1 MKTTMIKNGF
11 LILLIFSALSSF
23 AQSDSTYFPKKHKLE
38 FGINVTSVLSNF
50 VGNNADEVT
59 NAGDFPLSAKILMNH
74 SAIRFGAGLQ
84 WTGTKKQVVDQ
95 FTLLSANNN
104 VFFRTGYEYRTYI
117 GKRWMMLFG
126 VDGIANY
133 FDKTSN
139 TVSGEIITLSRKG
152 FGVGAGP
159 VYGLQFALSKRI
171 HLGCEGSL
179 YWLYTME
186 TEKNSFSLNPLD
198 NTTAINQSFAGNLTS
213 PKWLYAIVRF

>member
-1 MKTTMIKNGF
+1 MIKKGLF
-11 LILLIFSALSSF
+11 TLLIFSALSSI
-23 AQSDSTYFPKKHKLE
+23 AQNDSTYFPQKHKLE

-50 VGNNADEVT
+50 VGNNANEVT
-59 NAGDFPLSAKILMNH
+59 NAGDFPLSAKVLFNH
-74 SAIRFGAGLQ
+74 SALRLGAGLQ
-84 WTGTKKQVVDQ
+84 WTGTKKEVIDQ
-95 FTLLSANNN
+95 FTLISADNS
-104 VFFRTGYEYRTYI
+104 VFFRVGYEYRTYI

-126 VDGIANY
+126 LDAIGNY

-139 TVSGEIITLSRKG
+139 TISGEIITLSRKG

-179 YWLYTME
+179 YGLYTYGK
-186 TEKNSFSLNPLD
+186 EKNLFSSNPQD
-198 NTTAINQSFAGNLTS
+198 NTFSINQNFAANLTS